1 MTDKEMKEYEVEMTF
16 DGRYKMTISAT
27 NKQEAYDIALKQ
39 SVEDKDKVYINWDW
53 NDVIIENIEE
63 ENEYE

>member
-1 MTDKEMKEYEVEMTF
+1 MSNEVMKEYEVEMTF

-39 SVEDKDKVYINWDW
+39 SVEDEDKVYINWDW
-53 NDVIIENIEE
+53 SDVIIENIEE